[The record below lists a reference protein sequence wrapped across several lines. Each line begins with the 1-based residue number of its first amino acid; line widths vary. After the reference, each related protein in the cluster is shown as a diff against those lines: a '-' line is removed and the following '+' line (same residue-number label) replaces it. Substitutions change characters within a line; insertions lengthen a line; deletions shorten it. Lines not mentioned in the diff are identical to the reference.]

1 MSKILTTA
9 ATIIVLGLAAT
20 GGADARGGGGMGGVG
35 HIGGMGGARFGV
47 SGALLG
53 GMGAAHRGG
62 IDAAH
67 MGGLG
72 VGHVGAMGGTHVGS
86 HARAAYGFARHSRRF
101 DREWRGYDY
110 PASCSIYERYYR
122 PYCLGDVDSGIM
134 SD

>member
-35 HIGGMGGARFGV
+35 HIGGMGGARFV

-101 DREWRGYDY
+101 DRESLGYDY

-134 SD
+134 SN

>member
-35 HIGGMGGARFGV
+35 HIGGMGGARFV

-134 SD
+134 SN